1 MLTKEHIYDLLNSDG
16 SILSAGGDKIGS
28 IGQIYA
34 DDETGQPAWVTART
48 GLFGTSVSFVP
59 LGGAHVQGSDIV
71 VPYTKEQVADA
82 PRVDGDGHLEPSD
95 EDRLHKHY
103 QRGGRVTP
111 ADVAAGRTGTER
123 DAGFAAGRSGTY
135 DAADASDTVGL
146 EPTGADGVDGIP
158 RR

>member
-1 MLTKEHIYDLLNSDG
+1 MLTKEHIDDLLNGGG

-34 DDETGQPAWVTART
+34 DDNTGQPAWVTART

-59 LGGAHVQGSDIV
+59 LGGAHLQGRDIV
-71 VPYTKEQVADA
+71 VPYTKDQVADA

-103 QRGGRVTP
+103 QRGGRVTA

-146 EPTGADGVDGIP
+146 EPIETDGVDGI
-158 RR
+158 RRR